1 VNKAEILEKTKES
14 LRGTR
19 SAKASYEWA
28 IRDFL
33 GWTSEISP
41 SKVLEYLEFRERKGD
56 GHYTLK
62 MRFYALKHLL
72 NEVLEIPFNVKETQF
87 FATRERRKR
96 PEPFVFNKE
105 EILKII
111 KAVKE
116 KGLAWHKAIFAVSTI
131 YGCRRG
137 EIQAIRKEDLNFK
150 EHTITIF
157 SMKAGREAVQLIPLQ
172 IEPYLKEWSWTPQV
186 LSWFSSLFQEVMKF
200 TFGRSLPG
208 VGYHSI
214 RHSLISELHKTELK
228 ADEIYNFMRWA
239 EPGILAIYAHHY
251 KPGEIEERVF
261 RFHPFLNEWS
271 Q

>member
-1 VNKAEILEKTKES
+1 MDKAKILEKVRES
-14 LRGTR
+14 LEGTR

-33 GWTSEISP
+33 RWASEINP
-41 SKVLEYLEFRERKGD
+41 NKILEYLEFRERKGD
-56 GHYTLK
+56 GHHTLK

-72 NEVLEIPFNVKETQF
+72 NEVLEIPFNIKETQF

-116 KGLAWHKAIFAVSTI
+116 KGLAWHKAIFAVSTT

-150 EHTITIF
+150 DHTITIF
-157 SMKAGREAVQLIPLQ
+157 SMKAGREAVQLIPPQ
-172 IEPYLKEWSWTPQV
+172 IEPYLKEWSGMPQG
-186 LSWFSSLFQEVMKF
+186 LSWFSNLFQEVMKL
-200 TFGRSLPG
+200 TFGRRLLG
-208 VGYHSI
+208 AGYHGI
-214 RHSLISELHKTELK
+214 RHSLVSELHKTELK
-228 ADEIYNFMRWA
+228 ADEIYSFMRWA
-239 EPGILAIYAHHY
+239 EPGIMAIYAHHY
-251 KPGEIEERVF
+251 KPGEIEDKVF
-261 RFHPFLNEWS
+261 RVHPFLSEWS
-271 Q
+271 